1 MKSWILVLIAAVIAA
16 LAGFAAS
23 YALLLPRIE
32 ASERSLQASLQDL
45 SKSQEQTEQDV
56 IRFQQQATEEQPNFM
71 VDERAMPHVGVYEV
85 VNQKLTPLGQALT
98 LTADGWLAMPSTM
111 VEGKN
116 PAALF
121 VLYRNAL
128 IPLQRVARERTM
140 GIVYAHVD
148 VAGMASADIAR
159 ISEIP
164 KGLSVWVDVD
174 RDAYEMRQVLDT
186 HADVSG
192 PVASDRFT
200 QRMVISGEVLP
211 IGTVVYDERARV
223 VGMIDGAVGDSSLM
237 LPVEAL
243 PRLVSALVSGGGI
256 LRNTLGVSVE
266 APRSHVVRT
275 REPLS
280 FQRGVIIASSST
292 VPSVDPKG
300 VSANQLK
307 DGDVIERVEDDL
319 IDERL
324 TLGEVLAQYPLG
336 AQVTIHGMRDGKAI
350 DVPLTLGSVT
360 TSEWLKN

>member
-85 VNQKLTPLGQALT
+85 VNQKLAPLGQALT
-98 LTADGWLAMPSTM
+98 LTADGWLAMPASM

-116 PAALF
+116 AASLF

-128 IPLQRVARERTM
+128 VPLQRMARERTM
-140 GIVYAHVD
+140 GVVYAHVD
-148 VAGMASADIAR
+148 VSGMVPADIAR
-159 ISEIP
+159 AGEIV
-164 KGLSVWVDVD
+164 KGMPVWIDIG
-174 RDAYEMRQVLDT
+174 RDAYEAHEVLDT
-186 HADVSG
+186 HADVVG
-192 PVASDRFT
+192 PAASDRFT
-200 QRMVISGEVLP
+200 QRVVLSGEIVP
-211 IGTVVYDERARV
+211 VGSVVYDERARV
-223 VGMIDGAVGDSSLM
+223 IGIVDGAMNDSSLM
-237 LPVEAL
+237 LPVEVL
-243 PRLVSALVSGGGI
+243 PRLVSTLVTNGAI
-256 LRNTLGVSVE
+256 VRNTLGIMVE
-266 APRSHVVRT
+266 APLSHILRT

-292 VPSVDPKG
+292 APSVDSKG

-319 IDERL
+319 LDERL
-324 TLGEVLAQYPLG
+324 SLGEVLAQYPLG
-336 AQVTIHGMRDGKAI
+336 ARVTIHGMRDGKAI
-350 DVPLTLGSVT
+350 DVPLTLGAVT